1 MKFMKEKDQ
10 SIVERLI
17 LRCSD
22 IEELL
27 DSYLDAE
34 ITSGI
39 KARFEKH
46 LEKCEDCQSLVED
59 CQNIKK
65 IAQSLMEGTISSNI
79 SARLRMVL
87 EEKVGHCIEDKNYK
101 RHLTI
106 VKEG

>member
-1 MKFMKEKDQ
+1 MKEKDQ

-22 IEELL
+22 VEELL
-27 DSYLDAE
+27 DSYLDAD
-34 ITSGI
+34 ISSGI

-46 LEKCEDCQSLVED
+46 LEKCEECKSLVED

-65 IAQSLMEGTISSNI
+65 IAQSLMEGNISSNV
-79 SARLRMVL
+79 STRLRLVL
-87 EEKVGHCIEDKNYK
+87 EEKVGHCIENKNFK

-106 VKEG
+106 VKQG